1 MEQEQVTTLFG
12 IELKRAREAVGL
24 TQAKLGNMMGLSG
37 KTICLWEQGKQ
48 TPPGRLLA
56 ALMDLVDLPDI
67 RRLVWVELLRG
78 ER

>member
-48 TPPGRLLA
+48 TPPVRLLA